1 MIEQLQSLMKALEAG
16 SYNAAPGQLAQ
27 GASLMVEDL
36 SPVMHNVTF
45 DDSHIKLQKMLPSK
59 DVKSQLHQFNR
70 QLDYGIFGGSAQF
83 EGGIGEEDTSNYV
96 RAVVP
101 MAYYSTTRRVT
112 VAANMIGAFD
122 GVKAEDRA
130 AADAAMK
137 LAGDIEFDSFRGQAD
152 FSNMGVFDGNPL
164 AVAKLPN
171 MIGLDQQVR
180 QSDGQL
186 NTQDLMFAEFGS
198 NQTVVLSVGG
208 TLTQSVIE
216 DSSVRSAMNMGA
228 ADRLVLDPIS
238 LSAYNKIAYAKE
250 RIMLAGSA
258 QEATGAH
265 LRTQWTSSAVVS
277 LEASRFLSGKTAPA
291 RPRSGSP
298 AAPSIAVS
306 DLGAAGSLLQTGSY
320 AYYVTSASIRG
331 ESYPSLSASQAV
343 TAGDKVQIVITANSG
358 GGSSAQYFNVYR
370 SDLNG
375 TASVAKFIG
384 KVAVNAAGTGATFI
398 DLGNRQ
404 PGSVTGYLVQAN
416 TMGFAQL
423 APYSK
428 LKLAVSDLSLPEAH
442 FRFLSLAAYQPR
454 KNVLLENITGQLA
467 PNNPSIY

>member
-1 MIEQLQSLMKALEAG
+1 MLEQLQTLMKALEAG
-16 SYNAAPGQLAQ
+16 SYNAAPGQLVQ

-137 LAGDIEFDSFRGQAD
+137 LAGDIEFDSFRGQSD
-152 FSNMGVFDGNPL
+152 FSNMGVFDGNPS
-164 AVAKLPN
+164 VTAKVPN

-186 NTQDLMFAEFGS
+186 NTQDLMFSEFGS

-238 LSAYNKIAYAKE
+238 LSAYNKIAHAKE

-265 LRTQWTSSAVVS
+265 LRTQWTSAAVVS
-277 LEASRFLSGKTAPA
+277 LEASRFLSGKTSPA
-291 RPRSGSP
+291 RARGGSP
-298 AAPSIAVS
+298 PAPTNVVTDA
-306 DLGAAGSLLQTGSY
+306 GAAGSLLQTGTY
-320 AYYVTSASIRG
+320 AYYTTAVTMRG
-331 ESYPSLSASQAV
+331 ESVPSASATQAV
-343 TAGDKVQIVITANSG
+343 TAGDKVQIVITGAG
-358 GGSSAQYFNVYR
+358 QYYNVYR

-375 TASVAKFIG
+375 TAAVAKFIG
-384 KVAVNAAGTGATFI
+384 KVASNAAGTGATFI

-404 PGSVTGYLVQAN
+404 PGSVTGFLVQAN

-423 APYSK
+423 SPYSK

>member
-27 GASLMVEDL
+27 GAALMVEDL

-198 NQTVVLSVGG
+198 NQTVILSVGG

-291 RPRSGSP
+291 RPRGGSP
-298 AAPSIAVS
+298 AAPTFSIS
-306 DLGAAGSLLQTGSY
+306 DAGAAGSLLQTGSY
-320 AYYVTSASIRG
+320 AYYVTACSMRG
-331 ESYPSLSASQAV
+331 ESYPSAAQTQAV
-343 TAGDKVQIVITANSG
+343 TAGDKVQLVISG
-358 GGSSAQYFNVYR
+358 AAQYYNVYR

-375 TASVAKFIG
+375 TGAVAKFIG
-384 KVAVNAAGTGATFI
+384 KVTVNAAGTGATFI

-404 PGSVTGYLVQAN
+404 PGSVTGYLVQGN

>member
-27 GASLMVEDL
+27 GAALMVEDL

-83 EGGIGEEDTSNYV
+83 EGGIGEEDTTNYV

-152 FSNMGVFDGNPL
+152 FSNAGVFDGNPL

-291 RPRSGSP
+291 RPRAGSP
-298 AAPSIAVS
+298 AAPTIVVS
-306 DLGAAGSLLQTGSY
+306 DAGAAGSLLQTGSY
-320 AYYVTSASIRG
+320 AYYVTACSMRG
-331 ESYPSLSASQAV
+331 ESYPSAPASQAV
-343 TAGDKVQIVITANSG
+343 TAGDKVSIAITGA
-358 GGSSAQYFNVYR
+358 AQYYNVYR

-375 TASVAKFIG
+375 TAAVAKFIG
-384 KVAVNAAGTGATFI
+384 KVAVNASGAGATFI

-404 PGSVTGYLVQAN
+404 PGSVTGYLVQGN

-454 KNVLLENITGQLA
+454 KNVLLENITGQLI
-467 PNNPSIY
+467 PGGG

>member
-1 MIEQLQSLMKALEAG
+1 MVEQLQGLMKALEAG
-16 SYNAAPGQLAQ
+16 SYLAAPDRLAQ
-27 GASLMVEDL
+27 GAALMIEDM
-36 SPVMHNVTF
+36 SPVMQNVTF

-137 LAGDIEFDSFRGQAD
+137 LCGDIEFDSFRGQSD

-164 AVAKLPN
+164 ATARVPN

-180 QSDGQL
+180 QSDGQQ
-186 NTQDLMFAEFGS
+186 NTQDLMFAEYGS
-198 NQTVVLSVGG
+198 DQTVVLSVGG

-238 LSAYNKIAYAKE
+238 LSAYNKIAHAKE

-277 LEASRFLSGKTAPA
+277 LEASRFLSGKTQPA
-291 RPRSGSP
+291 RSRLG
-298 AAPSIAVS
+298 AP
-306 DLGAAGSLLQTGSY
+306 AAGSLLSAGTYVYYATG
-320 AYYVTSASIRG
+320 VSILG
-331 ESYPSLSASQAV
+331 ESLPGVPQTATV
-343 TAGDKVQIVITANSG
+343 TAAGDKVTVTITA
-358 GGSSAQYFNVYR
+358 V
-370 SDLNG
+370 
-375 TASVAKFIG
+375 
-384 KVAVNAAGTGATFI
+384 
-398 DLGNRQ
+398 
-404 PGSVTGYLVQAN
+404 
-416 TMGFAQL
+416 
-423 APYSK
+423 
-428 LKLAVSDLSLPEAH
+428 
-442 FRFLSLAAYQPR
+442 
-454 KNVLLENITGQLA
+454 
-467 PNNPSIY
+467 

>member
-27 GASLMVEDL
+27 GAALMVEDL
-36 SPVMHNVTF
+36 SPVMQNVTF

-112 VAANMIGAFD
+112 VAANLIGAFD

-137 LAGDIEFDSFRGQAD
+137 LAGDIEFDLFRGQSD
-152 FSNMGVFDGNPL
+152 FSNAGVFDGNPL
-164 AVAKLPN
+164 AVAKVPN
-171 MIGLDQQVR
+171 LIGVDQQVR
-180 QSDGQL
+180 QSDAQS
-186 NTQDLMFAEFGS
+186 NTQDLMFAEYGS
-198 NQTVVLSVGG
+198 DQTVVLSAGG
-208 TLTQSVIE
+208 TLTQSIIE

-238 LSAYNKIAYAKE
+238 LSAYNKIAHAKE

-265 LRTQWTSSAVVS
+265 LRTQWTSSAIVS
-277 LEASRFLSGKTAPA
+277 LEASRFLSGKTRPA
-291 RPRSGSP
+291 RSRAGSP
-298 AAPSIAVS
+298 AAPAIVTA
-306 DLGAAGSLLQTGSY
+306 DAGAAGSLLAAATY
-320 AYYVTSASIRG
+320 NYYVTSVSMRG
-331 ESYPSLSASQAV
+331 ESAPSTASAQAV
-343 TAGDKVQIVITANSG
+343 AAAGNKVTVTITAAAG
-358 GGSSAQYFNVYR
+358 AQYYNVYR
-370 SDLNG
+370 SDAG
-375 TASVAKFIG
+375 GSAASAKFIG
-384 KVAVNAAGTGATFI
+384 RIAQGAGNPVFT

-404 PGSVTGYLVQAN
+404 PGSVTGFLIQGN
-416 TMGFAQL
+416 TMGIAQL

-428 LKLAVSDLSLPEAH
+428 LKLAVNDLSLPEAH
-442 FRFLSLAAYQPR
+442 FRFLSLAMYQPR
-454 KNVLLENITGQLA
+454 KNVLIENITGQLG
-467 PNNPSIY
+467 

>member
-16 SYNAAPGQLAQ
+16 SYNAAPGQLVQ
-27 GASLMVEDL
+27 GAALMVEDL
-36 SPVMHNVTF
+36 SPVMQNVTF

-101 MAYYSTTRRVT
+101 MAYYSTTRRVS
-112 VAANMIGAFD
+112 VAANLIGAFD

-137 LAGDIEFDSFRGQAD
+137 LAGDIEFDCFRGQSD
-152 FSNMGVFDGNPL
+152 FSNNGIFDGNPL
-164 AVAKLPN
+164 AVAKVPN

-180 QSDGQL
+180 QSDAQQ
-186 NTQDLMFAEFGS
+186 NTQDLMFAEYGS
-198 NQTVVLSVGG
+198 DQTVVLSAGG
-208 TLTQSVIE
+208 ALTQSIIE
-216 DSSVRSAMNMGA
+216 DSAVRSAMNMGN
-228 ADRLVLDPIS
+228 ADKLVLDPIS
-238 LSAYNKIAYAKE
+238 LSAYNKIAHAKE

-265 LRTQWTSSAVVS
+265 LRTQWTSSAIVS
-277 LEASRFLSGKTAPA
+277 LEASRFLSGKTRPARARASALAAPA
-291 RPRSGSP
+291 I
-298 AAPSIAVS
+298 AAA
-306 DLGAAGSLLQTGSY
+306 DGGAAGSLLAAAQYTYY
-320 AYYVTSASIRG
+320 ATAVNERG
-331 ESYPSLSASQAV
+331 ESMPGAASAV
-343 TAGDKVQIVITANSG
+343 TPALAGNRVNVTITAVAGAKYYNMYRSAA
-358 GGSSAQYFNVYR
+358 GGSA
-370 SDLNG
+370 
-375 TASVAKFIG
+375 ASAKFIG
-384 KVAVNAAGTGATFI
+384 KIAQGSGNPVFV
-398 DLGNRQ
+398 DLGNRS
-404 PGSVTGYLVQAN
+404 PGSVTGFLIQGN
-416 TMGFAQL
+416 TMGLAQL

-454 KNVLLENITGQLA
+454 KNVLIENIDGQL
-467 PNNPSIY
+467 S

>member
-16 SYNAAPGQLAQ
+16 SYLAAPDKLAQ
-27 GASLMVEDL
+27 GAALMIEDL
-36 SPVMHNVTF
+36 SPVMQNVTF
-45 DDSHIKLQKMLPSK
+45 DDSHIKLQKILPSK

-83 EGGIGEEDTSNYV
+83 EGGVGEEDTSNYV

-122 GVKAEDRA
+122 GQKAEDRA

-137 LAGDIEFDSFRGQAD
+137 LAGDIEFDCFRGQSD
-152 FSNMGVFDGNPL
+152 YSNAGVFDGNPTV
-164 AVAKLPN
+164 VAKIPN
-171 MIGLDQQVR
+171 MIGVDQQVR
-180 QSDGQL
+180 QSDAQS

-198 NQTVVLSVGG
+198 DQTVVLSVNGA
-208 TLTQSVIE
+208 LSQSIIE

-228 ADRLVLDPIS
+228 ADRLILDPIS
-238 LSAYNKIAYAKE
+238 LSAYNKIAHAKE

-277 LEASRFLSGKTAPA
+277 LEASRFLSGKTRPA
-291 RPRSGSP
+291 RSRAGSP
-298 AAPSIAVS
+298 AAAAAPALA
-306 DLGAAGSLLQTGSY
+306 DAGAAGSLLAAG
-320 AYYVTSASIRG
+320 VTWYFVTAVSMRG
-331 ESYPSLSASQAV
+331 ESAPSPAASV
-343 TAGDKVQIVITANSG
+343 NVTTAGDKVTCTITAVSG
-358 GGSSAQYFNVYR
+358 AQYYNVYR
-370 SDLNG
+370 SAAG
-375 TASVAKFIG
+375 GSAASAKFIG
-384 KVAVNAAGTGATFI
+384 RIAQGAGNPVFV

-404 PGSVTGYLVQAN
+404 PGSVTGFLIQGN
-416 TMGFAQL
+416 TMGLAQL

-428 LKLAVSDLSLPEAH
+428 LKLAVNDLSLPEAH
-442 FRFLSLAAYQPR
+442 FRFLSLAMYQPR
-454 KNVLLENITGQLA
+454 KNVLLENITGQLI
-467 PNNPSIY
+467 PGGG

>member
-16 SYNAAPGQLAQ
+16 SYNAAPGQLEQ
-27 GASLMVEDL
+27 GAALMVEDL

-83 EGGIGEEDTSNYV
+83 EGGIGVEDTSDYV

-122 GVKAEDRA
+122 GVKAEDRS

-137 LAGDIEFDSFRGQAD
+137 LAGDIEFDLFRGQAD
-152 FSNMGVFDGNPL
+152 FSNNGIFDGNPL
-164 AVAKLPN
+164 QIARVPN
-171 MIGLDQQVR
+171 MIGLDNQVR
-180 QSDGQL
+180 QSDAQQ
-186 NTQDLMFAEFGS
+186 NTQDLMFAEYGS
-198 NQTVVLSVGG
+198 DQTVILSVAG
-208 TLTQSVIE
+208 TLTQSIIE
-216 DSSVRSAMNMGA
+216 DAAVRSAMNMGA
-228 ADRLVLDPIS
+228 ADRLILDPIS
-238 LSAYNKIAYAKE
+238 LSAYNKIAHAKE

-265 LRTQWTSSAVVS
+265 LRTQWTSSAIVS
-277 LEASRFLSGKTAPA
+277 LEASRFLSGKTRPA
-291 RPRSGSP
+291 RARSLSP
-298 AAPSIAVS
+298 AAPAVPVLA
-306 DLGAAGSLLQTGSY
+306 DTGAAGSLLQTGTY
-320 AYYVTSASIRG
+320 AYYVTAVNMNG
-331 ESYPSLSASQAV
+331 ESLPSLSATQAV
-343 TAGDKVQIVITANSG
+343 TAGDEVTVTITAVSG
-358 GGSSAQYFNVYR
+358 AQYYNVYR
-370 SDLNG
+370 SNVGG
-375 TASVAKFIG
+375 TASSAMFIG
-384 KVAVNAAGTGATFI
+384 RIAQGLSNPVFV

-404 PGSVTGYLVQAN
+404 PGSVTGFLIQGN
-416 TMGFAQL
+416 TMGIAQL

-442 FRFLSLAAYQPR
+442 FRFLSLAVYQPR
-454 KNVLLENITGQLA
+454 KSVLLDNITGQL
-467 PNNPSIY
+467 SSGVIGY

>member
-27 GASLMVEDL
+27 GAALMVEDL
-36 SPVMHNVTF
+36 SPVMQNVTF

-112 VAANMIGAFD
+112 VAANLIGAFD

-130 AADAAMK
+130 ASDAAMK
-137 LAGDIEFDSFRGQAD
+137 LAGDIEFDLFRGQSD
-152 FSNMGVFDGNPL
+152 FSNAGVFDGNPL
-164 AVAKLPN
+164 AVAKVPN
-171 MIGLDQQVR
+171 MIGVDQQVR
-180 QSDGQL
+180 QSDAQS
-186 NTQDLMFAEFGS
+186 NTQDLMFAEYGS
-198 NQTVVLSVGG
+198 DQTVVLSAGG
-208 TLTQSVIE
+208 TLTQSIIE

-228 ADRLVLDPIS
+228 ADRLILDPIS
-238 LSAYNKIAYAKE
+238 LSAYNKIAHAKE

-265 LRTQWTSSAVVS
+265 LRTQWTSSAIVS
-277 LEASRFLSGKTAPA
+277 LEASRFLSGKTRPARARAGSPVAPA
-291 RPRSGSP
+291 
-298 AAPSIAVS
+298 IATA
-306 DLGAAGSLLQTGSY
+306 DAGAGGSLLAAATY
-320 AYYVTSASIRG
+320 NYYVTSVNMRG
-331 ESYPSLSASQAV
+331 ESTPSAASAQAV
-343 TAGDKVQIVITANSG
+343 AAAGNKVTVTITAAAG
-358 GGSSAQYFNVYR
+358 AQYYNVYR
-370 SDLNG
+370 SDAG
-375 TASVAKFIG
+375 GSAASAKFIG
-384 KVAVNAAGTGATFI
+384 RIAQGAGNPVFT

-404 PGSVTGYLVQAN
+404 PGSVTGFLIQGN
-416 TMGFAQL
+416 TMGIAQL

-428 LKLAVSDLSLPEAH
+428 LKLAVNDLSLPEAH
-442 FRFLSLAAYQPR
+442 FRFLSLAMYQPR
-454 KNVLLENITGQLA
+454 KNVLIENITGQL
-467 PNNPSIY
+467 S

>member
-27 GASLMVEDL
+27 GAALMVEDL

-137 LAGDIEFDSFRGQAD
+137 LAGDIEFDLFRGQAD
-152 FSNMGVFDGNPL
+152 FSNAGVFDGNPL
-164 AVAKLPN
+164 QIAKVPN
-171 MIGLDQQVR
+171 MIGLDNQVR
-180 QSDGQL
+180 QSDAQQ

-198 NQTVVLSVGG
+198 DQTVVLSVGG
-208 TLTQSVIE
+208 TLTQSIIE
-216 DSSVRSAMNMGA
+216 DSAVRSAMNMGA

-238 LSAYNKIAYAKE
+238 LSAYNKIAHAKE

-265 LRTQWTSSAVVS
+265 LRTQWTSSAIVS
-277 LEASRFLSGKTAPA
+277 LEASRFLSGKTRPA
-291 RPRSGSP
+291 RARAGSP
-298 AAPSIAVS
+298 AAPATVTPA
-306 DLGAAGSLLQTGSY
+306 DAGAAGSLLQTGTY
-320 AYYVTSASIRG
+320 TYYVTAASIRG
-331 ESYPSLSASQAV
+331 ESLPSAPVSQAV
-343 TAGDKVQIVITANSG
+343 TAGDKVTLTISAVSG
-358 GGSSAQYFNVYR
+358 AQYYNVYR
-370 SDLNG
+370 SSVG
-375 TASVAKFIG
+375 GSAASAQFIG
-384 KVAVNAAGTGATFI
+384 RISQGISNPVFV
-398 DLGNRQ
+398 DLGNRS
-404 PGSVTGYLVQAN
+404 PGSVTGFLVQGN
-416 TMGFAQL
+416 TMGIAQL

-428 LKLAVSDLSLPEAH
+428 LKLAVNDLSLPEAH
-442 FRFLSLAAYQPR
+442 FRFLSLAVYQPR
-454 KNVLLENITGQLA
+454 KNVLLENITGQLS
-467 PNNPSIY
+467 PIQGI

>member
-27 GASLMVEDL
+27 GAALMVEDL
-36 SPVMHNVTF
+36 SPVMQNVTF

-112 VAANMIGAFD
+112 VAANLIGAFD

-137 LAGDIEFDSFRGQAD
+137 LAGDIEFDLFRGQSD
-152 FSNMGVFDGNPL
+152 FSNAGVFDGNPL
-164 AVAKLPN
+164 AVAKVPN
-171 MIGLDQQVR
+171 MIGVDQQVR
-180 QSDGQL
+180 QSDAQS
-186 NTQDLMFAEFGS
+186 NTQDLMFAEYGS
-198 NQTVVLSVGG
+198 DQTVVLSAGG
-208 TLTQSVIE
+208 TLTQSIIE

-228 ADRLVLDPIS
+228 ADRLILDPIS
-238 LSAYNKIAYAKE
+238 LSAYNKIAHAKE

-258 QEATGAH
+258 QEASGAH
-265 LRTQWTSSAVVS
+265 LRTQWTSSAIVS
-277 LEASRFLSGKTAPA
+277 LEASRFLSGKTRPARARAGSPVAPA
-291 RPRSGSP
+291 
-298 AAPSIAVS
+298 IATA
-306 DLGAAGSLLQTGSY
+306 DAGAAGSLLAAATYS
-320 AYYVTSASIRG
+320 YYVTSVNMRG
-331 ESYPSLSASQAV
+331 ESTPSIASAQAV
-343 TAGDKVQIVITANSG
+343 ASAGNKVTVTITAAAA
-358 GGSSAQYFNVYR
+358 AQYYNVYR
-370 SDLNG
+370 SDAG
-375 TASVAKFIG
+375 GSAASAKFIG
-384 KVAVNAAGTGATFI
+384 RIAQGAGNPVLT

-404 PGSVTGYLVQAN
+404 PGSVTGFLIQGN
-416 TMGFAQL
+416 TMGIAQL

-442 FRFLSLAAYQPR
+442 FRFLSLALYQPR
-454 KNVLLENITGQLA
+454 KNVLIENITGQL
-467 PNNPSIY
+467 S

>member
-1 MIEQLQSLMKALEAG
+1 MVEQLQGLMKALEAG
-16 SYNAAPGQLAQ
+16 SYLAAPDRLAQ
-27 GASLMVEDL
+27 GAALMIEDL
-36 SPVMHNVTF
+36 SPVMQNVTY

-83 EGGIGEEDTSNYV
+83 EGGVGEEDTSTYV

-122 GVKAEDRA
+122 GQKAEDRA

-137 LAGDIEFDSFRGQAD
+137 LAGDIEFDSFRGQSDA
-152 FSNMGVFDGNPL
+152 
-164 AVAKLPN
+164 
-171 MIGLDQQVR
+171 
-180 QSDGQL
+180 QS

-198 NQTVVLSVGG
+198 DQTVVLSVGG
-208 TLTQSVIE
+208 TLTQSIIE

-228 ADRLVLDPIS
+228 ADRLILDPIS
-238 LSAYNKIAYAKE
+238 LSAYNKIAHAKE

-265 LRTQWTSSAVVS
+265 LRTQWTSSAIVS
-277 LEASRFLSGKTAPA
+277 LEASRFLSGKTRPA
-291 RPRSGSP
+291 RARAGSP
-298 AAPSIAVS
+298 GAPGALTVA
-306 DLGAAGSLLQTGSY
+306 DAGAAGSLLAAGTY
-320 AYYVTSASIRG
+320 WYYVTSVSMRG
-331 ESYPSLSASQAV
+331 ESYPSAASSVAV
-343 TAGDKVQIVITANSG
+343 AAAGDKVTVGWTAVSG
-358 GGSSAQYFNVYR
+358 AQYYNVYR
-370 SDLNG
+370 SG
-375 TASVAKFIG
+375 AGGSASSAKFVG
-384 KVAVNAAGTGATFI
+384 KIAQGSGNPQFI

-404 PGSVTGYLVQAN
+404 PGSITGFLIQGN

-428 LKLAVSDLSLPEAH
+428 LKLAVNDLSLPEAH
-442 FRFLSLAAYQPR
+442 FRFLSLALYQPR
-454 KNVLLENITGQLA
+454 KNVLLENITGQLI
-467 PNNPSIY
+467 PGGG